1 MENLAFTVQ
10 GAAAEPYTVEF
21 KKDESGVKA
30 SCSCPAGKFHKRC
43 RHMINLIEGNPY
55 GVIDNIQSVPQ
66 VVEMY
71 GGTPVEQ
78 IVFNIVNFKQELL
91 IIKSQ
96 LKKAQADLVNF
107 L

>member
-1 MENLAFTVQ
+1 MESLIFTVQ

-30 SCSCPAGKFHKRC
+30 TCSCPAGQFHKRC

-55 GVIDNIQSVPQ
+55 GVLDNVEAVSG

-71 GGTPVEQ
+71 GGTPVEE
-78 IVFNIVNFKQELL
+78 IVFNIINYRQELL

-96 LKKAQADLVNF
+96 LKKAQNALVDL